1 VQGGHRLVVIT
12 FREDRKT
19 AAEDLAVW
27 GVIYSELVTW
37 SYQENGA
44 ENMYAW
50 KARICRAKKV
60 EILFDDDPL
69 VLCQL
74 NPSVLSM
81 MVVDHE
87 NHDLARLTDGDER
100 GNEEKVE

>member
-1 VQGGHRLVVIT
+1 MWDVG
-12 FREDRKT
+12 
-19 AAEDLAVW
+19 
-27 GVIYSELVTW
+27 YSELVTW
-37 SYQENGA
+37 SFQENAG

-74 NPSVLSM
+74 NPAVVSL

-87 NHDLARLTDGDER
+87 NHDLARLADGDDGDSTE
-100 GNEEKVE
+100 